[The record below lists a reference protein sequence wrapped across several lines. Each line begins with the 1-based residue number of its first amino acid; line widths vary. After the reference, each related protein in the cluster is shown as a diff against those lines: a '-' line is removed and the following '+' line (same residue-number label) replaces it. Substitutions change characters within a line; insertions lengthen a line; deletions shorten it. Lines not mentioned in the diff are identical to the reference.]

1 MGTKTGVRAR
11 CGGLPVPIL
20 GCHPRRG
27 ASPTGAGTVAQICHS
42 AWLPRL
48 SPGPGA
54 GRQGARSAPRTAA
67 R

>member
-1 MGTKTGVRAR
+1 MKTHVKAR
-11 CGGLPVPIL
+11 CGGLLAPVL
-20 GCHPRRG
+20 GCGPLHG
-27 ASPTGAGTVAQICHS
+27 ASPAGAGTVAQICHS
-42 AWLPRL
+42 AWLPQL